1 MDLDLSRSTKFPDD
15 YDTDIESEWSN
26 LSKTSHIVRMINNLH
41 FFRFI
46 LEGNDFSDES
56 IEKSRNRYYQ
66 KQLANQLN
74 SQMNEILSVLSSV
87 MNIHLNIGQNSIID
101 TPNAF
106 MSLETVS
113 TETLSNKI
121 IQQVGSAQ
129 IHLSAILKSN
139 LNNDSTISLRVGF

>member
-1 MDLDLSRSTKFPDD
+1 
-15 YDTDIESEWSN
+15 
-26 LSKTSHIVRMINNLH
+26 
-41 FFRFI
+41 
-46 LEGNDFSDES
+46 
-56 IEKSRNRYYQ
+56 
-66 KQLANQLN
+66 
-74 SQMNEILSVLSSV
+74 MNEILSVLSSV
-87 MNIHLNIGQNSIID
+87 MNIHLNIGQTSIID

-113 TETLSNKI
+113 TETLSNKT